1 MKFSR
6 RDYFFFVFYLPLFAV
21 KFLNITSDNIILVV
35 MGVFS
40 CLIISMWLACQKYTY
55 SQFRLFAPLLLFS
68 AVSVLTSGKQA
79 FFFSVLMLMSMKN
92 VSLDEKIF
100 RVCYKVAIPCFIV
113 TLIITRNGYEA
124 ERFINGEWVTIV
136 KRGNILF
143 VNFTA
148 LAVLY
153 LFKNR
158 NNIQKKHVFK
168 VFIMSVFMS
177 YWSGSRTGFLSMLIL
192 FFLLWA
198 FKKRSFRKSVIIK
211 YVCVYSPLY
220 CMLIC
225 LYSAVMYE
233 SNPLLQIT
241 DMLMQGRISQNNM
254 FYDRYGI
261 SLLGNRIFEGIDSN
275 GDFWNL
281 DCAYMDFVICEGLLF
296 SIMWVFVTIAVI
308 KFYYS
313 KGKMLEV
320 AILVMYS
327 FYGISET
334 FLPNCFLNV
343 SLFLY
348 GEYIYEHV
356 LVKRLNLNRFKNDT
370 KENSLLLVK

>member
-1 MKFSR
+1 MQLSR
-6 RDYFFFVFYLPLFAV
+6 RDIFFFLYFLPLFAV
-21 KFLNITSDNIILVV
+21 KFLNITSDNIILVFL
-35 MGVFS
+35 GVFS
-40 CLIISMWLACQKYTY
+40 CLIISTWLACQKYSY

-68 AVSVLTSGKQA
+68 AVLVLTSGKQA
-79 FFFSVLMLMSMKN
+79 FFFSVLMLMAMRN

-113 TLIITRNGYEA
+113 TLIITRNGFET
-124 ERFINGEWVTIV
+124 ERYINGEWVTIV

-143 VNFTA
+143 VNFTS

-153 LFKNR
+153 LLKNR
-158 NNIQKKHVFK
+158 NKIQGKHVIK
-168 VFIMSVFMS
+168 VLITSIFMS
-177 YWSGSRTGFLSMLIL
+177 YWSGSRTGFISMLVL
-192 FFLLWA
+192 FFLLWV
-198 FKKRSFRKSVIIK
+198 FKKKSLINSRIIK
-211 YVCVYSPLY
+211 YLCVFSPLY

-225 LYSAVMYE
+225 IYSVVMYE
-233 SNPLLQIT
+233 SDPLLLIV
-241 DMLMQGRISQNNM
+241 DMLLQGRIHQNIM

-261 SLLGNRIFEGIDSN
+261 SLLGNRIFEGVDTN

-281 DCAYMDFVICEGLLF
+281 DCAYMDFIICEGLLF
-296 SIMWVFVTIAVI
+296 AIMWVLVTIMVI
-308 KFYYS
+308 KYYYS

-356 LVKRLNLNRFKNDT
+356 LAKRLNLIRLKNDT